1 MAMEVDLPNEELIYQ
16 LFQHFGIQQAHVAA
30 SMPADWMGFALSHP
44 ECISSL
50 TLVFPRS
57 IDPRAVAVFTS
68 RLLVIT
74 GDQGKPAEELRR
86 TVSNLPGATLLAL
99 RDYSSAGS
107 WLDMV
112 ADRTEEIGLTMMK
125 LLARMSQER
134 NVKGVSLPEGEGEV
148 AGISY
153 RVEGSGPPLLLFPLA
168 LALSQWEPLM
178 PKLRERFCTITLSG
192 AKMGQVATLE
202 ERARGGYLRVVQ
214 TLIEESQLRPGESV
228 LDVGCGTGALD
239 RWLAHYTNG
248 KNRVVAV
255 DNNGYLLREATT
267 LARKEGLEGAVEFRE
282 GNAEDLPFV
291 SGSFDVVLACT
302 LLERLDADR
311 ALRKLVRVTKPG
323 GRVGVVVRALDVS
336 WFVNVP
342 LRTELKRRVEDPGTI
357 GGSVAELG
365 CADAS
370 LYRRICQQGLVLVK
384 MLPQLATV
392 NDGMRLQL
400 FKDRIFTALSSE
412 QKKEWEDAAAR
423 AESDGSFFYAEPYHC
438 AVGTKP

>member
-1 MAMEVDLPNEELIYQ
+1 MATEVEVPVEELIYQ
-16 LFQHFGIQQAHVAA
+16 LFQHFGIQQAHIAA
-30 SMPADWMGFALSHP
+30 SMPGDWMGFAASHP

-50 TLVFPRS
+50 TLVSPRS
-57 IDPRAVAVFTS
+57 IDPAAVAGFTD

-74 GDQGKPAEELRR
+74 GDQGKPAEALRR
-86 TVSNLPGATLLAL
+86 AMSNLPGATLLAL

-107 WLDMV
+107 WLDIV
-112 ADRTEEIGLTMMK
+112 ADRTEEVGLTMMN
-125 LLARMSQER
+125 LLARLGQEQKVR
-134 NVKGVSLPEGEGEV
+134 EVSLPEGEGEV
-148 AGISY
+148 ADISY

-168 LALSQWEPLM
+168 LALSQWEPLV
-178 PKLRERFCTITLSG
+178 PKLKERFCTITLSG
-192 AKMGQVATLE
+192 AKVGQVAALE
-202 ERARGGYLRVVQ
+202 ERARGGYLRVVR
-214 TLIEESQLRPGESV
+214 TLIEETQLHPGESV
-228 LDVGCGTGALD
+228 VDVGCGTGALD
-239 RWLAHYTNG
+239 RWLAHHTNG
-248 KNRVVAV
+248 KNRIVAA
-255 DNNGYLLREATT
+255 DNNGYLLKEATA
-267 LARKEGLEGAVEFRE
+267 LARKEGLEGALEFRE
-282 GNAEDLPFV
+282 GNAESLPFG
-291 SGSFDVVLACT
+291 SDSFDVVLAFT

-311 ALRKLVRVTKPG
+311 VLQELVRVTKPG

-336 WFVNVP
+336 YFINVP
-342 LRTELKRRVEDPGTI
+342 LKTELKRLVEDPGTI

-370 LYRRICQQGLVLVK
+370 LYRRMCQQGLVLVK

-392 NDGMRLQL
+392 KDGMRLQL